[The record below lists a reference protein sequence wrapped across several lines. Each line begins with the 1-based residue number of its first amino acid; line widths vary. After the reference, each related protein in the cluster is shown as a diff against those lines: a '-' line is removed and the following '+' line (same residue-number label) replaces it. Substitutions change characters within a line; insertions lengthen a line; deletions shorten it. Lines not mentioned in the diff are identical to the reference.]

1 MSFAQVIDLSHWQ
14 GKKFDFIKAKIN
26 GIWGVISKCTELG
39 GGTNMID
46 PNYVLVQEAVRK
58 AGLLSGAYFFFH
70 HGNVKAQVDYFLK
83 NSYTTEHTLVAID
96 HERAPRNGLRP
107 SLSDLIEAS
116 EYIVSE
122 LGRKPVIYS
131 GNDIREELG
140 RSVNSYLSTHK
151 WWDASYTSHPLLT
164 PTWKKTWLWQVT
176 GDGAGPYRAYGTV
189 PGIGTKL
196 DANHYDGNLE
206 QLTKEWAA

>member
-14 GKKFDFIKAKIN
+14 GKKFDFTKAKAA
-26 GIWGVISKCTELG
+26 GIWGIISKCSEYGFGL
-39 GGTNMID
+39 D
-46 PNYVLVQEAVRK
+46 PDYVLVQEAVRK

-70 HGNVKAQVDYFLK
+70 GTNPKAEVDYFLDH
-83 NSYTTEHTLVAID
+83 SYTTDHTLIAID
-96 HERAPRNGLRP
+96 HERAPKGTRP
-107 SLSDLIEAS
+107 SIAALTEAS
-116 EYIVSE
+116 EYIVHKI
-122 LGRKPVIYS
+122 GRKPVIYS

-140 RSVNSYLSTHK
+140 RSINSYLSTHK

-164 PTWKKTWLWQVT
+164 PTWKKTWLWQCT
-176 GDGAGPYRAYGTV
+176 GDGAGPYRAYGNV

-196 DANHYDGNLE
+196 DANHYDGTLE